1 MTSSVRVSTA
11 ALVEALRS
19 ADLLATDA
27 PHVPEYLDGL
37 TDDSRR
43 VVRGGA
49 FMAVRGHSAD
59 GTGFVRVAIEAGAVL
74 LFAEDVSVVLLA
86 AGSVPVVGVRDARK
100 AAAVLAATF
109 YGRPADDLRLI
120 GVTGTNGKTTTVH
133 LLRALLSSTGIWCAS
148 VGTLGVL
155 VGAQGEAVN
164 GGQGLTTPGPVEMQR
179 VLRDLVDRG
188 VRAVAIEVSSHA
200 LDQSRVAGLAFDVA
214 VFTSFSRDHLD
225 YHGTMAAYFA
235 AKAKLIAMLKPDG
248 VAVVNGAEPAWG
260 ALPKAP
266 RTLTFVT
273 DLSDAPDAATTLARS
288 SATVR
293 AESVQ
298 FSASGSQFTVRARD
312 GSAGGLRAETRIPL
326 LGDFNV
332 TNATGAVAAA
342 WALGCSLDSLAAALP
357 GLPQVPGRLE
367 RLLAHP
373 TVLRDYAHTPDALDR
388 ALRAVRPF
396 ACTPEGEPT
405 RVVAVFGCGGDR
417 DRGKRPEMGA
427 IAQQQA
433 DVVILTSD
441 NPRTENP
448 ERILDDI
455 EAGMN
460 AGSDIGADSAGAP
473 NSATSSA
480 PNSASSSASS
490 SASDSATNTVVH
502 RARHVRIEDRREAIA
517 HALRIAGPHDVVLL
531 AGKGHETYQ
540 VRGTEK
546 LHFDEAE
553 IVAELSK
560 SLGGLT

>member
-1 MTSSVRVSTA
+1 MTMPSRVSGA
-11 ALVEALRS
+11 ALIDALRS
-19 ADLLATDA
+19 ADLLTAD
-27 PHVPEYLDGL
+27 VPRIPDYINGI
-37 TDDSRR
+37 TDDSRL

-49 FMAVRGHSAD
+49 FVAVRGHSTD
-59 GTGFVRVAIEAGAVL
+59 GTAFVRAAIDAGATLV
-74 LFAEDVSVVLLA
+74 FAEDAAALLPPSEA
-86 AGSVPVVGVRDARK
+86 APVVAVRDARR
-100 AAAVLAATF
+100 AAAVLATTF
-109 YGRPADDLRLI
+109 YGRPADNLRLI

-133 LLRALLSSTGIWCAS
+133 LVRALLSGTGVLCAS
-148 VGTLGVL
+148 IGTLGVL
-155 VGAQGEAVN
+155 VGTRGEAVD

-235 AKAKLIAMLKPDG
+235 AKAKLVSMLKPDG

-260 ALPKAP
+260 ALPEAP
-266 RTLTFVT
+266 RTLSFIT
-273 DLSDAPDAATTLARS
+273 DLSDTPDAATTLARA

-293 AESVQ
+293 AESVR
-298 FSASGSQFTVRARD
+298 FDATGSQFTLRARD
-312 GSAGGLRAETRIPL
+312 GSSGGLRAETGIPL

-342 WALGCSLDSLAAALP
+342 WALGGSLDSLAAALR

-367 RLLAHP
+367 RLLEHP

-396 ACTPEGEPT
+396 ACTPEGNPT
-405 RVVAVFGCGGDR
+405 RVIALFGCGGDR

-427 IAQQQA
+427 IAQKHA

-441 NPRTENP
+441 NPRTEDP

-455 EAGMN
+455 EAGMRVAPGSAAN
-460 AGSDIGADSAGAP
+460 AGANAGANVAAGRTP
-473 NSATSSA
+473 
-480 PNSASSSASS
+480 
-490 SASDSATNTVVH
+490 
-502 RARHVRIEDRREAIA
+502 HVRIEDRREAIA
-517 HALRIAGPHDVVLL
+517 HALRIARPHDVVLL

-540 VRGTEK
+540 IRGTEK

-560 SLGGLT
+560 SVGEPA

>member
-1 MTSSVRVSTA
+1 MNAPLRISGA
-11 ALVEALRS
+11 ALIDALRS
-19 ADLLATDA
+19 ANLLAADA
-27 PHVPEYLDGL
+27 PRVPEHMDGI
-37 TDDSRR
+37 TDDSRL
-43 VVRGGA
+43 VVRGGG
-49 FMAVRGHSAD
+49 FVAVRGHAAD
-59 GTGFVRVAIEAGAVL
+59 GSRFVRAAIDAGATLV
-74 LFAEDVSVVLLA
+74 FAEDATTVLPA
-86 AGSVPVVGVRDARK
+86 AESVPVVAVRDARK

-133 LLRALLSSTGIWCAS
+133 LVRALLSSTGVLCAS
-148 VGTLGVL
+148 IGTLGVL
-155 VGAQGEAVN
+155 VGAHGEAVD

-200 LDQSRVAGLAFDVA
+200 LDQSRVTGLAFDVA

-235 AKAKLIAMLKPDG
+235 AKAKLISMLKPDG

-260 ALPKAP
+260 ALPEAP
-266 RTLTFVT
+266 RTLSFIT
-273 DLSDAPDAATTLARS
+273 DLGDSPDAATTLARS

-293 AESVQ
+293 AESVR
-298 FSASGSQFTVRARD
+298 FDATGSQFTLRARD
-312 GSAGGLRAETRIPL
+312 SSSGGLRAETRIPL

-342 WALGCSLDSLAAALP
+342 WALGGSLTALAAALP

-367 RLLAHP
+367 RLLEYP

-396 ACTPEGEPT
+396 ACTPEGKPS
-405 RVVAVFGCGGDR
+405 RVIALFGCGGDR

-427 IAQQQA
+427 IAQQHA

-441 NPRTENP
+441 NPRTEDP
-448 ERILDDI
+448 ERILDEI
-455 EAGMN
+455 EAGMD
-460 AGSDIGADSAGAP
+460 AGSDSA
-473 NSATSSA
+473 
-480 PNSASSSASS
+480 ASTASNDV
-490 SASDSATNTVVH
+490 AVRTP
-502 RARHVRIEDRREAIA
+502 HVRIEGRREAIA
-517 HALRIAGPHDVVLL
+517 HALRIAEPHDVVLL

-540 VRGTEK
+540 IRGTEK

-553 IVAELSK
+553 IVAELSE
-560 SLGGLT
+560 SLGELA